1 MLKKIPT
8 SSKAIQTSDF
18 CFENSRKHL
27 PIGMTE
33 KITFVVEPNQ
43 LVEHRIQIIVFT

>member
-18 CFENSRKHL
+18 CFENSRKNL

-33 KITFVVEPNQ
+33 KNHFRGGTKSIGGTP
-43 LVEHRIQIIVFT
+43 HSK